1 LEQERSARKLTGSP
15 ADHLETPR
23 RTPAVTDVL
32 PAIVN
37 PSSPDPTF
45 GRSRDEEGFTLIEL
59 LIVVLI
65 LGILA
70 AIVAFA
76 VGAFTSQ
83 SAVAACNT
91 DAKSVES
98 AVAAF
103 QSTNAGA
110 SPQTTG
116 ALESSNSGGPYLHAF
131 PKNTSYYT
139 VKVSTAGTV
148 YVSLS
153 HNDPAFKSD
162 GYTAT
167 GTYGTATGQAYDTF
181 TWATGGTYKNIPK
194 LNICAGA

>member
-1 LEQERSARKLTGSP
+1 MTPSKRGLTQVKKPFIKIHRRK
-15 ADHLETPR
+15 AD
-23 RTPAVTDVL
+23 D
-32 PAIVN
+32 
-37 PSSPDPTF
+37 
-45 GRSRDEEGFTLIEL
+45 GKEEGGFTLIEL

-65 LGILA
+65 LGVLA

-103 QSTNAGA
+103 QAANSGS
-110 SPQTTG
+110 SPKTTG
-116 ALESSNSGGPYLHAF
+116 ALELSASGGPYLHAF

-139 VKVSTAGTV
+139 VVLPTGTNAGQV
-148 YVSLS
+148 WVKLNSK
-153 HNDPAFKSD
+153 DPAFATM

-167 GTYGTATGQAYDTF
+167 GNGEAYDTF
-181 TWATGGTYKNIPK
+181 TWTTGGGKSTIHN

>member
-1 LEQERSARKLTGSP
+1 MKRFIEL
-15 ADHLETPR
+15 H
-23 RTPAVTDVL
+23 RTKAEDG
-32 PAIVN
+32 
-37 PSSPDPTF
+37 D
-45 GRSRDEEGFTLIEL
+45 EGFTLIEL

-103 QSTNAGA
+103 EAANSGTPPA
-110 SPQTTG
+110 TTG
-116 ALESSNSGGPYLHAF
+116 ALEASTSGGPYLHIF
-131 PKNTSYYT
+131 PKNVGYYHVGMDASGNVLVWLNT
-139 VKVSTAGTV
+139 
-148 YVSLS
+148 
-153 HNDPAFKSD
+153 NDPAFKGVNKD
-162 GYTAT
+162 AT
-167 GTYGTATGQAYDTF
+167 TGSPGVAYDTF
-181 TWATGGTYKNIPK
+181 TYPAGKNFAG

>member
-1 LEQERSARKLTGSP
+1 VKKAFIKLHRTKADDAQE
-15 ADHLETPR
+15 
-23 RTPAVTDVL
+23 
-32 PAIVN
+32 
-37 PSSPDPTF
+37 
-45 GRSRDEEGFTLIEL
+45 EEGFTLIEL

-103 QSTNAGA
+103 QAANNGS
-110 SPQTTG
+110 SPATTG
-116 ALESSNSGGPYLHAF
+116 ALEKGTSGGPYLHAF

-139 VKVSTAGTV
+139 VFVSAAGSV
-148 YVSLS
+148 SVSLN
-153 HNDPAFKSD
+153 HHDPAFKSD

-167 GTYGTATGQAYDTF
+167 GTYGTATGKPYDTYV
-181 TWATGGTYKNIPK
+181 WPAGGTSIVG

>member
-1 LEQERSARKLTGSP
+1 MKKAFMKLHRTKADDAQE
-15 ADHLETPR
+15 
-23 RTPAVTDVL
+23 
-32 PAIVN
+32 
-37 PSSPDPTF
+37 
-45 GRSRDEEGFTLIEL
+45 EEGFTLIEL

-103 QSTNAGA
+103 QAANSGA
-110 SPQTTG
+110 SPATTG
-116 ALESSNSGGPYLHAF
+116 ALELPASGGPYLHVF

-139 VKVSTAGTV
+139 VQLPQTTGKVGQVWVKLNSK
-148 YVSLS
+148 
-153 HNDPAFKSD
+153 DPAFKSM

-167 GTYGTATGQAYDTF
+167 GNGEAYDTF
-181 TWATGGTYKNIPK
+181 TWGTGGTGSTIHN

>member
-1 LEQERSARKLTGSP
+1 VKKAFIKLHRTK
-15 ADHLETPR
+15 ADD
-23 RTPAVTDVL
+23 AQK
-32 PAIVN
+32 
-37 PSSPDPTF
+37 
-45 GRSRDEEGFTLIEL
+45 EEGFTLIEL

-103 QSTNAGA
+103 QAANSGA
-110 SPQTTG
+110 SPKSTG
-116 ALESSNSGGPYLHAF
+116 ALELSASGGPYLHLF

-139 VKVSTAGTV
+139 VTMSSGATANGTV
-148 YVSLS
+148 SVYLNP
-153 HNDPAFKSD
+153 NDPAFKTYK
-162 GYTAT
+162 YTAT
-167 GTYGTATGQAYDTF
+167 GTPGEGYDTF
-181 TWATGGTYKNIPK
+181 TWGQVAAANTHLTG